1 MKDNLSNPGAA
12 SGMPF
17 LLAQSTGQQVKA
29 RPKLAGFAKVLAGGR
44 VVGLKREA
52 PFADRMIGFNLG
64 SPPNTSPP
72 KPVEQLILESVA
84 TNLEAGVK
92 MLDKQELAL
101 AQMGGRLSEIA
112 LALNRAREIPEGR
125 EESQVL
131 FERARSDLQK
141 LSKETFD
148 HTALFSM
155 GPSKPIVVAVP
166 SKSKWLGLSIDR
178 CDLSQAWT
186 PVY

>member
-64 SPPNTSPP
+64 SSPNTSHTQTSRAINIRVCGHQP
-72 KPVEQLILESVA
+72 
-84 TNLEAGVK
+84 
-92 MLDKQELAL
+92 
-101 AQMGGRLSEIA
+101 GGRSQ
-112 LALNRAREIPEGR
+112 NAR
-125 EESQVL
+125 
-131 FERARSDLQK
+131 
-141 LSKETFD
+141 
-148 HTALFSM
+148 
-155 GPSKPIVVAVP
+155 
-166 SKSKWLGLSIDR
+166 
-178 CDLSQAWT
+178 
-186 PVY
+186 